1 MQEFDLSTLTW
12 SIRFS
17 SSHKGVPF
25 GPFRSWHDYH
35 ASLGKDLLG
44 YGRNTRTIFI
54 LWIYNLGGTST
65 LEFLAEMS
73 FTPLLC
79 HSGGCL
85 GCPEK
90 LTSSRNYNLLGPLFF
105 SQNGINSK
113 KPTKIIKIQWKVTVF
128 WHIFKVC
135 SILAGKQRPKPIRW
149 T

>member
-54 LWIYNLGGTST
+54 LWIYNLGGTRGRPKLHSRGGYFRPFIILKSLRQDPSNDFILSP
-65 LEFLAEMS
+65 LEVGLWVHGYFL
-73 FTPLLC
+73 TNYL
-79 HSGGCL
+79 
-85 GCPEK
+85 K
-90 LTSSRNYNLLGPLFF
+90 LRNYNNLRISHDSEFAKFWPPALLM
-105 SQNGINSK
+105 
-113 KPTKIIKIQWKVTVF
+113 
-128 WHIFKVC
+128 
-135 SILAGKQRPKPIRW
+135 
-149 T
+149 